1 VNQKC
6 VVVLGLARSGTSVVA
21 AILRALGVNMGS
33 SVRDKANPYGS
44 FEDRDFADLHKKIF
58 DFAGKK
64 TYWHPP
70 APETIL
76 TLKERC
82 DPLIRE
88 VVGKKILTSPVWGWK
103 HPRTILTLDL
113 FLPYLENPHLIAI
126 FRNPL
131 GIAKS
136 SVEHTKNY
144 ISDKVDFFQALR
156 LVNFYSAELS
166 KALERHR
173 ELPTLTVAFEDVVSQ
188 PMEEAVRLANFL
200 QLELTEEKRKE
211 LESLV
216 IPRDRIAREKARAAG
231 FFTGKMPRL
240 WRKYQNRRSR

>member
-1 VNQKC
+1 MNQKS

-21 AILRALGVNMGS
+21 AILRTLGVNMGP

-70 APETIL
+70 TPEAVL
-76 TLKERC
+76 ALKEQC
-82 DPLIRE
+82 GPLIRD
-88 VVGKKILTSPVWGWK
+88 VVEKKLLASPVWGWK

-113 FLPYLENPHLIAI
+113 FLPHLENPHLIAI

-144 ISDKVDFFQALR
+144 ISDKVDFFQALS
-156 LVNFYSAELS
+156 LVNFYSAELC

-173 ELPTLTVAFEDVVSQ
+173 ELPTLTVTFEDVVSQ
-188 PMEEAVRLANFL
+188 PMEEALRMADFL
-200 QLELTEEKRKE
+200 QLELTKEKKEE
-211 LESLV
+211 LERLV
-216 IPRDRIAREKARAAG
+216 IPRDRIAQEKAMAAG
-231 FFTGKMPRL
+231 FFTGKIPRL
-240 WRKYQNRRSR
+240 WHKYQNRHSR